1 MKKQPFHIDVT
12 EEILDD
18 LQERLARTRWAD
30 EPAGAGWSYGMN
42 PDYLRR
48 LVEYW
53 RQDYDWR
60 TQALWAKGY
69 PETAPFV
76 KAPEA
81 YVAFLRSA
89 IVELGKSAGL

>member
-12 EEILDD
+12 EEVLDD

-30 EPAGAGWSYGMN
+30 EPAGAGWGYGMN

-53 RQDYDWR
+53 RHDYDWR
-60 TQALWAKGY
+60 TQEALLNRF
-69 PETAPFV
+69 P
-76 KAPEA
+76 
-81 YVAFLRSA
+81 
-89 IVELGKSAGL
+89 